1 MTVAA
6 PSPRS
11 EPLLWLQLLGLGL
24 LPLEALL
31 LLLLLGASDP
41 GPLPLL
47 ERSLCC
53 AIGVFA
59 PAVALWRLPADPW
72 SLLLA
77 QVPQR
82 GRREI
87 QQRLSALQPPSLLRL
102 ASLVGVAVLSL
113 VLLWW
118 CDDHAAVASTFSP
131 VAQSPRLVGL
141 LLAAALLALLQWQ
154 GQQVVQALWLLS
166 RPPQEVAAV
175 VPMAAAAL
183 ERMRF
188 SPGLPLLLL
197 APLRASVAA
206 TPIAPPAPSSAG
218 SSAVVAE
225 PQPEPPQTSEFLD
238 RSGAGAES
246 PNSRSSPELKAPPL
260 RPERLTEAKVS
271 DPPGPSALVEPAP
284 AAAPSGPRPEEN
296 QDGATNPSVVAIAV
310 EPEQPAEE
318 QQGSDLDQQVS
329 GDHLSTGGQTHRH
342 GGQPEGR

>member
-1 MTVAA
+1 
-6 PSPRS
+6 
-11 EPLLWLQLLGLGL
+11 LQLLGLGL

-47 ERSLCC
+47 ERSLCG
-53 AIGVFA
+53 AIGVLA

-87 QQRLSALQPPSLLRL
+87 QQRLSALQPPWLLRL

-131 VAQSPRLVGL
+131 VAESPRLVGL

-183 ERMRF
+183 ERTRF

-206 TPIAPPAPSSAG
+206 TPNAPPAPSSAG
-218 SSAVVAE
+218 STAAVAAS
-225 PQPEPPQTSEFLD
+225 QPEPPRASESL
-238 RSGAGAES
+238 
-246 PNSRSSPELKAPPL
+246 ELKDPSL
-260 RPERLTEAKVS
+260 RPEPLTKAEVS
-271 DPPGPSALVEPAP
+271 DPPGLSALVAPAP
-284 AAAPSGPRPEEN
+284 ASSPSGPRPEEH
-296 QDGATNPSVVAIAV
+296 QDGDANRSVAAIAV

-318 QQGSDLDQQVS
+318 QQGTDLDQQVS
-329 GDHLSTGGQTHRH
+329 
-342 GGQPEGR
+342 

>member
-1 MTVAA
+1 MTVAG

-53 AIGVFA
+53 AIGVLA
-59 PAVALWRLPADPW
+59 PAVGLWRLPADPW

-87 QQRLSALQPPSLLRL
+87 QQRLSALQPPWLLRL

-131 VAQSPRLVGL
+131 VAESPRLVGL

-183 ERMRF
+183 ERTRF

-218 SSAVVAE
+218 STAAVAAS
-225 PQPEPPQTSEFLD
+225 QPEPPRASESL
-238 RSGAGAES
+238 
-246 PNSRSSPELKAPPL
+246 ELKALSL
-260 RPERLTEAKVS
+260 RPEPLTKAEVS
-271 DPPGPSALVEPAP
+271 DPPGLSALVAPAP
-284 AAAPSGPRPEEN
+284 APAPSGPRPEVH
-296 QDGATNPSVVAIAV
+296 QDGDANRSVAAIAV

-318 QQGSDLDQQVS
+318 QQGTDLDQQVS
-329 GDHLSTGGQTHRH
+329 
-342 GGQPEGR
+342 